1 MMERLQKVLAHA
13 GVASRR
19 KCEELILQRRVKV
32 NGQLITKLGTKVD
45 PSNDQIEVD
54 GKMIQIE
61 RKKTFL
67 FYKPKK
73 VITSMTD
80 PQGRRVVA
88 DYFSDVPERIYP
100 VGRLDYQTEG
110 LLLLTN
116 DGELA
121 HRLAHPRF
129 EVEKEYIAAVR
140 GKPCKSKLERLRK
153 GIRLEDGW
161 TAPAKVRMLHST
173 AEQSQLQ
180 LIIHEGRN
188 RLVRRMCRAI
198 GHPVIHLIRTRV
210 AFLTLA
216 GLRKGEF
223 RELTQQESQRLK
235 RLLLGESV

>member
-1 MMERLQKVLAHA
+1 MERLQKVLAHA
-13 GVASRR
+13 GIASRR
-19 KCEELILQRRVKV
+19 KSEELILQRRVKV
-32 NGQLITKLGTKVD
+32 NGQLVTKLGTKVD
-45 PSNDQIEVD
+45 PSEDQIEVD
-54 GKMIQIE
+54 GKVIQIE

-67 FYKPKK
+67 FYKPKA

-80 PQGRRVVA
+80 PQGRRVVV
-88 DYFSDVPERIYP
+88 DYFTKVSERVYP

-129 EVEKEYIAAVR
+129 EVEKEYIATVR

-161 TAPAKVRMLHST
+161 TAPAQVQLLRST
-173 AEQSQLQ
+173 AERSQLQ

-188 RLVRRMCRAI
+188 RLVRRMCQAI
-198 GHPVIHLIRTRV
+198 GHPVIHLVRTRV

-223 RELTQQESQRLK
+223 RELTQQESR
-235 RLLLGESV
+235 RLGELVGSFI